1 MQKIEIEQRTTRKD
15 KTMNKRLKYDRYRG
29 MDNIITID
37 LHNGYTTITI
47 ISKQE
52 NVYDIQF
59 MLKENS
65 IDRWELIENAEHIAF
80 NATPNTI
87 YSAILKQV
95 ATYLDEGFFDY
106 YIQRYEYDIQCAN
119 RGNDLYESE
128 RMSGSNV

>member
-1 MQKIEIEQRTTRKD
+1 
-15 KTMNKRLKYDRYRG
+15 MNKRLKYDRYRG

-37 LHNGYTTITI
+37 LHNGYTTIAI

-52 NVYDIQF
+52 NAYDIQL

-65 IDRWELIENAEHIAF
+65 IDKWELIENAEHIMF

-106 YIQRYEYDIQCAN
+106 YIQRYEYDLQCAN
-119 RGNDLYESE
+119 RGNDLYELE
-128 RMSGSNV
+128 RMSDSNV